1 LIFYFI
7 LVFFKN
13 NDQKHKKKKM
23 LFRFERGI
31 SDAILCLLDIF
42 VKRSTTVFT
51 DKNLALFYRG
61 LEENITK
68 NPFLMETVLIGC
80 RNFFQSELKGKLS
93 STNKKKHKQT
103 NLKSKFRISCFDSCF
118 P

>member
-1 LIFYFI
+1 MKYQI
-7 LVFFKN
+7 
-13 NDQKHKKKKM
+13 
-23 LFRFERGI
+23 RFERGI

-80 RNFFQSELKGKLS
+80 RNFFQYELKGKQIRKRFEKIFFY
-93 STNKKKHKQT
+93 TNNNNNNKNQQEVV
-103 NLKSKFRISCFDSCF
+103 F
-118 P
+118 